1 MTLFWILLATAIILL
16 SFVIWRLRQRRLP
29 RSKMVQYRQQ
39 WEAAVAF
46 PDPARRVLE
55 TEKVLDGILSS
66 FGYEGSL
73 ADKLRRGG
81 ARLPDIEAI
90 WAAHKLRNRIAHEPG
105 ITVTEKEAQLAVGA
119 FARVIRRFIA

>member
-1 MTLFWILLATAIILL
+1 M
-16 SFVIWRLRQRRLP
+16 
-29 RSKMVQYRQQ
+29 
-39 WEAAVAF
+39 AF

-55 TEKVLDGILSS
+55 TEKVLDGILNSL
-66 FGYEGSL
+66 GYEGSL